1 MKKLMIGFGMLVLV
15 LGLAGA
21 ANAVIINYNYQLQ
34 WDGTSNNN
42 FTSIYTNNVE
52 TFDTIPIG
60 SLPAG
65 YSGNGQVV
73 QGSVSGKWDA
83 PMGASYQDTTRYLV
97 VPKTGS
103 TGEVIISF
111 NQTYNYLGLWWGS
124 IDTYNAIFFYNG
136 APVANFTGSDV
147 TDPANGNW
155 TGNWSNRYVNFLD
168 LPAFNSVML
177 KSTGIAMEIDNLA
190 VANVPE
196 PATMLTLGLALL
208 GLAGLK
214 RKFEL

>member
-1 MKKLMIGFGMLVLV
+1 MIGFGMLVLV

-52 TFDTIPIG
+52 TFDTTAIG
-60 SLPAG
+60 SLPVNYVGGGGGA
-65 YSGNGQVV
+65 QVV
-73 QGSVSGKWDA
+73 NGSWQGHWAA
-83 PMGASYQDTTRYLV
+83 PMGDSVQDRTNYLV
-97 VPKTGS
+97 VPATGS
-103 TGEVIISF
+103 TGWVDISF

-124 IDTYNAIFFYNG
+124 IDTYNAVFFYDG
-136 APVANFTGSDV
+136 VPVANFTG
-147 TDPANGNW
+147 TDATNDPDGSW
-155 TGNWSNRYVNFLD
+155 TGDWANRYVNFLD
-168 LPAFNSVML
+168 LPAFNSVRL
-177 KSTGIAMEIDNLA
+177 QSDGVAMEIDNLA